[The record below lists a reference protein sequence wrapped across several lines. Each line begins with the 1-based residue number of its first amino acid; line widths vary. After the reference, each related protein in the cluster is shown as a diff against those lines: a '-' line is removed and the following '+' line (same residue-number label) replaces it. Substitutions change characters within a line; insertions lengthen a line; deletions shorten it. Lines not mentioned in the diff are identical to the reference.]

1 MNERNRSQG
10 QSGNKHII
18 VNGRQHSIDGD
29 SLTYEELVA
38 LAFPGGGT
46 ANVLYSVMYSGPN
59 MADGS
64 LGQGASIEIKNG
76 MKFDV
81 SQTNRS

>member
-1 MNERNRSQG
+1 MSTHNQNQG
-10 QSGNKHII
+10 QNGNKHII
-18 VNGRQHSIDGD
+18 VNGRQHSIAGD
-29 SLTYEELVA
+29 KLTYTELVA
-38 LAFPGGGT
+38 LAFPGGST
-46 ANVLYSVMYSGPN
+46 PDVLYSVMYSGPN

-64 LGQGASIEIKNG
+64 LGQGGSIEIRNG

>member
-1 MNERNRSQG
+1 MSTHNQNQG

-18 VNGRQHSIDGD
+18 VNGRQHSIPGD
-29 SLTYEELVA
+29 RLTYAELVA
-38 LAFPGGGT
+38 LAFPGSST
-46 ANVLYSVMYSGPN
+46 TDVLYSVMYSGPN

-64 LGQGASIEIKNG
+64 LAQGGSIAIRNG

-81 SQTNRS
+81 SPTNRS